1 MLSSATTIPAAAA
14 TTATEAATTTP
25 ATTSSP
31 ATSSSTA
38 VVLRSYNLRTLTR
51 QKRDSFKMT
60 TASSSSD
67 SDCSDKTRD
76 HSVNST
82 SDSDSKLRRR
92 KSKSFSKKP
101 KKETPPDK
109 RRVRTGCLT
118 CRSKHKKCDETKPV
132 CKFCQSKNLQ
142 CIWPHE
148 GMSRPA
154 QLNDTLKQILSL
166 KKVDNNELST
176 ISNTSASLPGYTLS
190 QKLGFLSGSLNFN
203 TDLHPKYLQL
213 PSNFPAILSII
224 PALQSGHFS
233 SNVSSFIFFNDKS
246 VTSTNSL
253 FTQSLTNLLSNYFL
267 TDPTYILHLSNP
279 NHILSLSRES
289 KALTYAILA
298 ISSRL
303 LEQFDTSYS
312 GENTLDFYL
321 LSVREL
327 SKYLRNEVQ
336 GILKEKVSSKE
347 CIWWTVVLLAWFEVF
362 SVKPEDCWDRIEGI
376 INFFDSLGISEDT
389 KSFQTFTGLIM
400 VPWCCKMKYLEDNS
414 DDPINSNCSS
424 IFIDSSAEFS
434 LRKLCASKH
443 DILNLACQSF
453 FVKDEVKQWVDL
465 WNTLLEW
472 KSRTTGNEEFKQ
484 PDGAI
489 ILAVDKDLFSYIL
502 YHTACYHLLS
512 NKPDNVSL
520 IFQNPNDYS
529 TIVAFA
535 MGQDRHDCDNLIQ
548 WHRNRLIKILESN
561 MITKNKKSIYSS
573 CACWFAGFVLNDD
586 KYDKTEIKHLLQ
598 KISSWCNLEIFKWL
612 IETYN

>member
-1 MLSSATTIPAAAA
+1 MLSSATTIQPTTPAAAA
-14 TTATEAATTTP
+14 TESPTSLPTANT
-25 ATTSSP
+25 
-31 ATSSSTA
+31 
-38 VVLRSYNLRTLTR
+38 VVRSYNLRTLTR
-51 QKRDSFKMT
+51 QKRNRFDMT

-67 SDCSDKTRD
+67 SDSSDKIRD
-76 HSVNST
+76 HSLNSA
-82 SDSDSKLRRR
+82 SDSDSRIKRR
-92 KSKSFSKKP
+92 KSGKSASSSSRKP

-118 CRSKHKKCDETKPV
+118 CRSKHKKCDETKPI

-154 QLNDTLKQILSL
+154 QLNDTLKQFLSL
-166 KKVDNNELST
+166 KKVENSELST
-176 ISNTSASLPGYTLS
+176 TAPAGIPGYTLN
-190 QKLGFLSGSLNFN
+190 QDLGLLSNLLNINNDF
-203 TDLHPKYLQL
+203 HPKYLQL

-224 PALQSGHFS
+224 PALQNGNFS

-289 KALTYAILA
+289 KSLTYAILA

-336 GILKEKVSSKE
+336 GILKEKISSKE

-362 SVKPEDCWDRIEGI
+362 SVNPANCWDRIEGI
-376 INFFDSLGISEDT
+376 INFFESLGISEDT
-389 KSFQTFTGLIM
+389 KTFHTFTGLIM
-400 VPWCCKMKYLEDNS
+400 IPWCCKMKHLEKHS
-414 DDPINSNCSS
+414 EDPLTPSSSS
-424 IFIDSSAEFS
+424 IFMDSSAEFS
-434 LRKLCASKH
+434 LRKLCSSKH
-443 DILNLACQSF
+443 DILNLTCQTF
-453 FVKDEVKQWVDL
+453 FVKNDVKQWVDF
-465 WNTLLEW
+465 WNSLLEW

-502 YHTACYHLLS
+502 YHIACYHLLS

-529 TIVAFA
+529 SIVAFA
-535 MGQDRHDCDNLIQ
+535 MDQDRHDCDNLIQ
-548 WHRNRLIKILESN
+548 WHRNRLVKILESN

-586 KYDKTEIKHLLQ
+586 KYDKSEIQHLLQ